1 MYEDENDL
9 WVNSKITEIF
19 SIQPILKNKRLKKLN
34 IDYPVIQDPNEWI
47 DVVDWEEFV
56 KNEAN
61 RIPLLVANGWGLW
74 PKAIPNENFF
84 QEERIVALLHIYP
97 LSGCIIGCEVYKL
110 PASFNF
116 HVDFPKDYEAFKLK
130 EM

>member
-1 MYEDENDL
+1 M
-9 WVNSKITEIF
+9 VNSKLTEIL
-19 SIQPILKNKRLKKLN
+19 SIHPILKNKRLKKLN
-34 IDYPVIQDPNEWI
+34 IDYPIIQNPNEWI
-47 DVVDWEEFV
+47 DVVDWSAFV
-56 KNEAN
+56 KNESN
-61 RIPLLVANGWGLW
+61 GLPLLVANGWGLW
-74 PKAIPNENFF
+74 PKAIHNENFF